1 MRRYIHLAVF
11 KHYSVWIIPGA
22 CDTVN
27 WLIALVQR
35 RMAEKNKIKLEMG
48 NMKSAVAKVATQQM
62 KKASSH
68 SISNSETILDAEN
81 LVLMYRME

>member
-1 MRRYIHLAVF
+1 MAVF
-11 KHYSVWIIPGA
+11 KYYSVWIIPGA

-35 RMAEKNKIKLEMG
+35 RMAEKNEIKLEMG
-48 NMKSAVAKVATQQM
+48 KLKSAVAKVATQQM

-68 SISNSETILDAEN
+68 EFIGMLPSR
-81 LVLMYRME
+81 LVG

>member
-1 MRRYIHLAVF
+1 MAVF

-27 WLIALVQR
+27 WRIALVQR
-35 RMAEKNKIKLEMG
+35 RMAEKNEIKLEMG
-48 NMKSAVAKVATQQM
+48 KLKPAVAEVATQQM